1 MDFSSRF
8 SDSTL
13 RLKSSKIR
21 ELFKMANVPG
31 IISMAGGNP
40 DSTGLPFEEIKR
52 IIESWNYDTAKR
64 ALQYGTTKGYIPL
77 LEEIADWMETRKK
90 VSMRRQEVLITT
102 GSQQAL
108 ALISKLFIN
117 EGDVVLVELPSF
129 IGAIAAFY
137 SYMGKIEGVR
147 IDDEGIVIGDLERT
161 IENCNS
167 MGRVVKFIYTIP
179 NFNNPSGITLSR
191 ERREKLLDVARRY
204 EIPIVEDDPYGDL
217 FLEGNEEDYLPV
229 KSLDTEQRVIYLGTF
244 SKVLSP
250 GLRVGWIVADDE
262 LIAKLELQKQSFD
275 ACTPTFSPYIAYD
288 YMRKGYINTYIDNM
302 RKVYRE
308 KRDAMLSAL
317 ERYMPEGVSWTSP
330 KGGFFVWLTLPKGI
344 DAEDVF
350 KKAVVRKVAFVT
362 GDAFLPE
369 DCEKN
374 HIRLAYS
381 DLDQERIETGIMILA
396 DVLGEMKD

>member
-229 KSLDTEQRVIYLGTF
+229 KSLDTEQRVI
-244 SKVLSP
+244 
-250 GLRVGWIVADDE
+250 
-262 LIAKLELQKQSFD
+262 
-275 ACTPTFSPYIAYD
+275 
-288 YMRKGYINTYIDNM
+288 
-302 RKVYRE
+302 
-308 KRDAMLSAL
+308 
-317 ERYMPEGVSWTSP
+317 
-330 KGGFFVWLTLPKGI
+330 
-344 DAEDVF
+344 
-350 KKAVVRKVAFVT
+350 
-362 GDAFLPE
+362 
-369 DCEKN
+369 
-374 HIRLAYS
+374 
-381 DLDQERIETGIMILA
+381 
-396 DVLGEMKD
+396 

>member
-1 MDFSSRF
+1 
-8 SDSTL
+8 
-13 RLKSSKIR
+13 
-21 ELFKMANVPG
+21 
-31 IISMAGGNP
+31 MAGGNP
-40 DSTGLPFEEIKR
+40 DSAGFPFEEIKK
-52 IIESWNYDTAKR
+52 IIEGWSYDTAKK

-77 LEEIADWMETRKK
+77 LEKIADWMETRKR

-108 ALISKLFIN
+108 ALISKLFLN
-117 EGDVVLVELPSF
+117 EDDVVLVELPSF

-137 SYMGKIEGVR
+137 SFMGKIEGVR

-161 IENCNS
+161 IEKCKR

-229 KSLDTEQRVIYLGTF
+229 KSLDTDYRVIYLGTF
-244 SKVLSP
+244 SKILSP
-250 GLRVGWIVADDE
+250 GLRVGWIVANDE

-275 ACTPTFSPYIAYD
+275 ACTPTFSQYIAHD
-288 YMRKGYINTYIDNM
+288 YMSKGYINTYIDSM

-308 KRDAMLSAL
+308 KRDAMLAAL
-317 ERYMPEGVSWTSP
+317 ERYMPEGITWTSP

-350 KKAVVRKVAFVT
+350 RKAVGRKVAFVT

-369 DCEKN
+369 DYAKN

-381 DLDQERIETGIMILA
+381 DLDPERIETGIMILA